1 MLRTV
6 ELSGGEEYLSQ
17 LVLAS
22 VVPNTAGLY
31 VCLVTTSSGGFN
43 FQRSFLTVKQSKRGP
58 SFIPSCCLAYLVAGF
73 KICLKIPPHEI
84 SYLRRLFHLKTP
96 PVPLI

>member
-58 SFIPSCCLAYLVAGF
+58 SLIPSSCCLAYLVAGF
-73 KICLKIPPHEI
+73 
-84 SYLRRLFHLKTP
+84 
-96 PVPLI
+96 